1 MVTFE
6 SWIVSSF
13 KKSCGFLNIVKN
25 GLIYTIPY
33 DRGVA
38 EYFDESNK
46 TLLLKN
52 LVSQE
57 LDVIK
62 ISDISN
68 VELFLLDT
76 YEESL
81 SRVTD
86 IICKKIQPML
96 SEPYSNLSQEVVN
109 SLIFLDGMNVNYMRI
124 MDFMNYTSPEDF
136 KSINFERLR
145 YAGVLTDEIREDAYL
160 KFSLI
165 VNKKMESVIFDISKK
180 LGDDAIPIVDDIRS
194 NVSEFLVEMRKVN
207 PSKLQNHWPTLIN
220 PSPYYFQPR
229 VVTNDG

>member
-1 MVTFE
+1 
-6 SWIVSSF
+6 
-13 KKSCGFLNIVKN
+13 
-25 GLIYTIPY
+25 LIYTIPY
-33 DRGVA
+33 DRGVD
-38 EYFDESNK
+38 EYFDYNKK
-46 TLLLKN
+46 TLYLKN
-52 LVSQE
+52 LVTHQF
-57 LDVIK
+57 DIIK

-86 IICKKIQPML
+86 MICKKIQPML
-96 SEPYSNLSQEVVN
+96 DEKYSNLSQEMVN

-124 MDFMNYTSPEDF
+124 MDFMNYTSPVDF
-136 KSINFERLR
+136 KNVNFERLR
-145 YAGVLTDEIREDAYL
+145 YVGILTDEVREDAYL

-165 VNKKMESVIFDISKK
+165 VNKKMESVILDISKK
-180 LGDDAIPIVDDIRS
+180 LGDDALPIVDDIKN
-194 NVSEFLVEMRKVN
+194 NVSEFLVEMRNVN
-207 PSKLQNHWPTLIN
+207 PSKFQNHWPTLIN